1 MEIHFILVRPVVP
14 ENVGFVCRSIKNMGF
29 SKLRVVGS
37 DKHLRNGARHT
48 AYESREI
55 LEGIESFDS
64 LDQAVKDMDL
74 VIGTTGKKRKLRYQ
88 YLEASKLNG
97 FLEERQASLEKVA
110 IVFGSESDGMTT
122 DEEKCCDM
130 LSSIPMAIEYP
141 SINLSHSVM
150 IYAYE
155 LSKLKL
161 DMNPSEVSTDENKF
175 KAFKEQTNSFLEIL
189 EIGKRQPGLYQ
200 QIKDKMLAMKPED
213 ITLFMSTARYLRNHL
228 KK

>member
-55 LEGIESFDS
+55 LEGIERFDS

-122 DEEKCCDM
+122 EEEKCCDM

-161 DMNPSEVSTDENKF
+161 DMNTSKELPNESKY
-175 KAFKEQTNSFLEIL
+175 KAFKDQINSFLEIV
-189 EIGKRQPGLYQ
+189 EIGQRQPGFYQ
-200 QIKDKMLAMKPED
+200 QMRDKLLSMKPED
-213 ITLFMSTARYLRNHL
+213 ITLFMSAARYLRNHI